1 VKLVVG
7 LGNPGPEYADTRHN
21 VGFRVVER
29 VAEEL
34 GLAFETR
41 PDSRL
46 ARGRLRGDEAGSGE
60 VAFALLEPTSFM
72 NRSGGPVAA
81 ALAGLGVADPAR
93 DLLVVYDD
101 LDLPLAQLR
110 VRKKGGDGGHN
121 GLGSVLA
128 ALGTADVPRLRFGI
142 GRPPAGGDPIE
153 YVLAP
158 FDPPEAGP
166 VETGVA
172 EAAQA
177 VRAFVADGIDAA
189 MNRFN
194 RRPAAAPED
203 ARTSAEQ
210 PVQSPAGRTP
220 RPDPRPGSPPQDM
233 SEETRTPEYLAQRIA
248 RPFVQF
254 MEIEISSA
262 LVLLAMTVLALVWAN
277 SPWAHGYEHL
287 LHEKIAVSFGGH
299 ALSLSVHHW
308 INDGLM
314 AIFFFLVGMEIKR
327 EMVMGDLSTRARAM
341 LPVMAALGGMLFP
354 AGIYT
359 LFHYGGPASHGWGI
373 PMATDIAFAVAAMSV
388 LGSRVPSPLKV
399 FLLALAIA
407 DDLGAVLVIA
417 VFYTESIHLGALAA
431 AGGALLVVLAMNYTG
446 VRAFLPYWIVGAFAW
461 FFTHESGVHATI
473 AGVALGLMTP
483 AWPDPRRQSSLVN
496 RSRDALEQLREWVSR
511 HHEDHGG
518 HQRHHAVVELQNA
531 TRDSMSP
538 LDYLAHRLERPVL
551 FVIMPLFALANA
563 GVALDASTLDDPL
576 AMRVAIAV
584 ALGLLIGKPIGIT
597 LFAWVSVRIGL
608 ADMPRGVNLLAIF
621 ATGMLAGIG
630 FTVAL
635 FVSALAFREPV
646 VTAGSKIGIL
656 VGSTVACIIGL
667 AALSRALPKTPQA

>member
-34 GLAFETR
+34 GLAFEPR
-41 PDSRL
+41 SDARI
-46 ARGRLRGDEAGSGE
+46 ARGHLADGEAGAGE

-72 NRSGGPVAA
+72 NRSGGPVAS
-81 ALAGLGVADPAR
+81 ALAELGIADPAC

-110 VRKKGGDGGHN
+110 VRKQGGHGGHN

-128 ALGTADVPRLRFGI
+128 ALGTAGVPRLRFGI
-142 GRPPAGGDPIE
+142 GRPAAGGDPIE

-158 FDPPEAGP
+158 FDAFEAEP
-166 VETGVA
+166 VEAGVA
-172 EAAQA
+172 EAARA
-177 VRAFVADGIDAA
+177 VRAFVAEGIDAA

-194 RRPAAAPED
+194 RRPAPVPGD
-203 ARTSAEQ
+203 ARTSEEQ
-210 PVQSPAGRTP
+210 PVQSPAV
-220 RPDPRPGSPPQDM
+220 PDLRPGSPPQDM
-233 SEETRTPEYLAQRIA
+233 SEDTSTPEYLAQRIA

-254 MEIEISSA
+254 MEIEIASA
-262 LVLLAMTVLALVWAN
+262 LVLLAMTILALAWAN

-287 LHEKIAVSFGGH
+287 LHEKIAISFGGH
-299 ALSLSVHHW
+299 ALALSVHHW

-341 LPVMAALGGMLFP
+341 LPVMAALGGMIFP

-359 LFHYGGPASHGWGI
+359 LFHHGGPAAHGWGI

-417 VFYTESIHLGALAA
+417 VFYTESINLGALGA
-431 AGGALLVVLAMNYTG
+431 AGITLLIVVAMNYAG
-446 VRAFLPYWIVGAFAW
+446 VRAFLPYWIVGAFVW

-473 AGVALGLMTP
+473 AGVALGLLTP
-483 AWPDPRRQSSLVN
+483 AWPDPARQTSLVS
-496 RSRDALEQLREWVSR
+496 RSREALDHLREWVSR

-531 TRDSMSP
+531 TRDSLSP

-563 GVALDASTLDDPL
+563 GVALDASTLNDPL
-576 AMRVAIAV
+576 AMRVAVAV
-584 ALGLLIGKPIGIT
+584 ALGLLIGKPVGIT
-597 LFAWVSVRIGL
+597 LFAWASVRVGL

-646 VTAGSKIGIL
+646 VTSGSKVGILAGSTI
-656 VGSTVACIIGL
+656 ACVIGL
-667 AALSRALPKTPQA
+667 LALSRALPKSPEA